1 MIMPLLQF
9 DIIEGRSDEQVK
21 EILDTAHAVVLDV
34 FKVPERD
41 RYQIVNEKKANH
53 MIFED
58 TGLGFSRSKDLIM
71 LRVFTSPRAEEQ
83 KVLFM
88 KSLAQALEEKCGI
101 KGNDLMIAFF
111 SNTRNDWS
119 FGFGEAQYYTGR
131 L

>member
-1 MIMPLLQF
+1 MPLLQF
-9 DIIEGRSDEQVK
+9 DMIEGRTDEQVK

-41 RYQIVNEKKANH
+41 RYQIVNEKKAKH

-71 LRVFTSPRAEEQ
+71 LRVFSSPREEEL

-88 KSLAQALEEKCGI
+88 KNIAKALEEKCAL

-119 FGFGEAQYYTGR
+119 FGFGEAQYYTGE

>member
-1 MIMPLLQF
+1 MPLLQF
-9 DIIEGRSDEQVK
+9 DIIEGRTDAQVEK
-21 EILDTAHAVVLDV
+21 MLDTAHKVVLDV

-41 RYQIVNEKKANH
+41 RYQIVNEKKAKH

-58 TGLGFSRSKDLIM
+58 TGLGFSRTENLIM

-83 KVLFM
+83 KILFM
-88 KSLAQALEEKCGI
+88 KTLAEALEQECGI

-111 SNTRNDWS
+111 ANTRDDWS
-119 FGFGEAQYYTGR
+119 FGFGEAQYYTGT